1 VKREPTLCENRK
13 RWGIRG
19 NSRAEKIKTRESD
32 APGDSPGASPL
43 SVDDYRRFLFE
54 RYTFRVITRLEEI
67 NVHIAKWI
75 GGLCGS
81 AVLLWAA
88 LYQFNSALAS
98 GTEQEQKGDSPALT
112 IYNQQFAVVRQKL
125 PLDLRSGVN
134 HIQVTDIT
142 AHLEPDSVILRPL
155 DPSRHLQ
162 ILEQNYRNDPVSQ
175 QLLLSLYEGKTI
187 DFLETDKDGTARTV
201 PGKIIRSGYVPHYA
215 ALQTYSPQ
223 YAAQQAA
230 VAQGSEQPVIEVN
243 GKLQFSLPGQPL
255 FPALADDTVLKPTLS
270 WELLSDKP
278 GAILAEFSYVT
289 GGMNW
294 EASYNVIA
302 PLKSN
307 VLELVGWVTL
317 DNQSGKT
324 FRDARLKLMAGDV
337 NKVPPPM
344 AMVMGRAGA
353 AAFGVG
359 GGQFGPPVTEKAF
372 DEYHL
377 YTLEHPTTL
386 HDRETKQVEMV
397 RAAGIQSKTLYVYD
411 GLKVEQNYQ
420 NWPMESIRQ
429 QESYGILCNPKVWVM
444 QEFKNSSE
452 NHLGMPLPKGRVR
465 FYRRDDDGQLEFTGE
480 NDIDHTAKD
489 ETIRLYTGNAFDMT
503 GERSRTDYRADFN
516 ARWLDESFEIKL
528 RNHKSE
534 PAEVRIVEHLYR
546 WTNWDIIKNSEPFK
560 KLDSRSMES
569 LVQIPAGGEKTV
581 SYKVHYSW

>member
-1 VKREPTLCENRK
+1 M
-13 RWGIRG
+13 
-19 NSRAEKIKTRESD
+19 
-32 APGDSPGASPL
+32 
-43 SVDDYRRFLFE
+43 
-54 RYTFRVITRLEEI
+54 
-67 NVHIAKWI
+67 HIAKRI
-75 GGLCGS
+75 GAWCLS
-81 AVLLWAA
+81 AALLWAA
-88 LYQFNSALAS
+88 LYQFNSAFAS
-98 GTEQEQKGDSPALT
+98 GAEQELKGDSPALT
-112 IYNQQFAVVRQKL
+112 IYNQQFALIRQKL

-134 HIQVTDIT
+134 HLQVTDIT
-142 AHLEPDSVILRPL
+142 AHLEPDSVILRSL
-155 DPSRHLQ
+155 DPGRRLQ

-201 PGKIIRSGYVPHYA
+201 QGKIIRSGYVPHYA
-215 ALQTYSPQ
+215 AFQTYGQ
-223 YAAQQAA
+223 EYAAQQASL
-230 VAQGSEQPVIEVN
+230 AQVSEQPIIEVN

-255 FPALADDTVLKPTLS
+255 FPALVDDTVLKPTLS

-278 GAILAEFSYVT
+278 GAMSAEFSYVT

-294 EASYNVIA
+294 NASYNVIA
-302 PLKSN
+302 PPKSN

-317 DNQSGKT
+317 DNQCGKT

-337 NKVPPPM
+337 NKVPPPGATIYGGAIGSM
-344 AMVMGRAGA
+344 NGRGGA
-353 AAFGVG
+353 P
-359 GGQFGPPVTEKAF
+359 FGPPVTEKTF

-411 GLKVEQNYQ
+411 GFKVEQNYQ
-420 NWPMESIRQ
+420 NWPLESIRQ
-429 QESYGILCNPKVWVM
+429 QESYGILSNPKVWVM
-444 QEFKNSSE
+444 QEFKNGSE

-480 NDIDHTAKD
+480 NDIDHTPKD

-503 GERSRTDYRADFN
+503 GERTRTEYRADFN
-516 ARWLDESFEIKL
+516 DRWLDESFEIKV

-534 PAEVRIVEHLYR
+534 PVEVRIVEHLYR
-546 WTNWDIIKNSEPFK
+546 WTNWDILKNSDPFK
-560 KLDSRSMES
+560 KLDSRTMEF
-569 LVQIPAGGEKTV
+569 LAQIPPAGEKTV